1 MKLILPNG
9 EVIELNVELPYE
21 ERKAIVDEVISD
33 WSSYFTVYRNK
44 KTQVCLEIL
53 SNYLC
58 YEKSAEGD
66 EVE

>member
-58 YEKSAEGD
+58 YEKSTEGD